1 MLLST
6 PQVVQILTASGKMDA
21 KTAAEYEAKAN
32 EAKKPLDDF
41 LIEKGVLSDEDLGKL
56 TASVFK
62 LPFINLTSATIS
74 DEIFQLLPERLART
88 EHVVVF
94 AKNDK
99 SISVAMVVP
108 RQLELFSMLTKKT
121 SRSVEIAVATKK
133 DIETSLK
140 LYKRD
145 LQKVVDALIAEDMPT
160 YGSQGETD
168 DPPVTKIVD
177 ALINSAYQDKTSDI
191 HMEAREKD
199 AIVRLRIDGV
209 LHDVLTVSKYLHD
222 RMVTRIKVLS
232 SLRTDE
238 HYSAQ
243 DGKMRIDV
251 GAEKLDIRV
260 SIIPIVEGEKVVL
273 RLLSTK
279 TKQLTL
285 TDLGMSEAN
294 LATVKHA
301 YTRSYGMI
309 LSTGPT
315 GSGKTTS
322 IYSMLLQIN
331 TREKN
336 LTSIEDPVE
345 YRIAGANQ
353 VQVNTKTNLTFANGL
368 RSLLRQDPNIILVGE
383 IRDNETAGIAVNAAL
398 TGHLVFSTLHT
409 NDAATAIPRLIDMK
423 VEPFLVASTVNI
435 IIAQRLVRKICD
447 VCRISHTIT
456 TEELSKDLSAEMIS
470 KHYTPV
476 GSNGEIRM
484 YKGKGCKACHQTGY
498 QGRLG
503 IYEVLEVSKP
513 IRELVAKHADSDV
526 IMQQAVKE
534 GMTTMQDDGLQKVA
548 QGLTT
553 LEEILR
559 VTKTELA

>member
-1 MLLST
+1 MVLSN
-6 PQVVQILTASGKMDA
+6 PQISQILVSSGKMDQ
-21 KTAAEYEAKAN
+21 AAVAEHEKKAN
-32 EAKKPLDDF
+32 EQKKSLDDY
-41 LIEKGVLSDEDLGKL
+41 LIEKGLITDEELGKL
-56 TASVFK
+56 TATAFK
-62 LPFINLTSATIS
+62 LPFVNVSSATIS
-74 DEIFQLLPERLART
+74 DEVFQLLPERLARS

-94 AKNDK
+94 AKSDK

-108 RQLELFSMLTKKT
+108 RQLEVFSMLSKKT
-121 SRSVEIAVATKK
+121 GRAVEVAVATKK
-133 DIETSLK
+133 DIETALK

-145 LQKVVDALIAEDMPT
+145 LQKVVDALIAEDMPS

-168 DPPVTKIVD
+168 DPPVAKIVD

-260 SIIPIVEGEKVVL
+260 SIIPIVEGEKVVM

-301 YTRSYGMI
+301 YTRSFGMI

-447 VCRISHTIT
+447 VCRISHTVT
-456 TEELSKDLSAEMIS
+456 LEELSKDLSKEMIS

-476 GSNGEIRM
+476 GKDGEIRM

-526 IMQQAVKE
+526 ILQEAIKE

-559 VTKTELA
+559 VTKTELV